1 MQLSAVV
8 DTFAARQSRLTE
20 VRDLA
25 RLNDA
30 VDSRDPAVGLAAVA
44 ALRQLVEE
52 LEELHV
58 DNARSLGW
66 SWQAIAEALGIT
78 RQSVHKKHHVRR
90 RRRR

>member
-1 MQLSAVV
+1 M
-8 DTFAARQSRLTE
+8 
-20 VRDLA
+20 RDLA
-25 RLNDA
+25 HLNDA

-66 SWQAIAEALGIT
+66 SWQAIAGALGIT
-78 RQSVHKKHHVRR
+78 RQSVHKKHHVRSR
-90 RRRR
+90 RRR

>member
-1 MQLSAVV
+1 VRELSGL
-8 DTFAARQSRLTE
+8 S
-20 VRDLA
+20 
-25 RLNDA
+25 DA

-44 ALRQLVEE
+44 SLRELVEE

-58 DNARSLGW
+58 DKARALGW

-90 RRRR
+90 GRGR

>member
-1 MQLSAVV
+1 MQELV
-8 DTFAARQSRLTE
+8 
-20 VRDLA
+20 

-30 VDSRDPAVGLAAVA
+30 VDSRDPVVGLAAVS

-58 DNARSLGW
+58 DNARALGW
-66 SWQAIAEALGIT
+66 SWQVIAEAVGVT
-78 RQSVHKKHHVRR
+78 RQSVHRKHHVRR

>member
-1 MQLSAVV
+1 MH
-8 DTFAARQSRLTE
+8 
-20 VRDLA
+20 DLA

-30 VDSRDPAVGLAAVA
+30 VDSSDPAVGLAAVA

-66 SWQAIAEALGIT
+66 SWQAIAGALGIT

>member
-1 MQLSAVV
+1 MRELSGL
-8 DTFAARQSRLTE
+8 S
-20 VRDLA
+20 
-25 RLNDA
+25 DA

-44 ALRQLVEE
+44 ALRDLVEE

>member
-1 MQLSAVV
+1 MH
-8 DTFAARQSRLTE
+8 DITRL
-20 VRDLA
+20 R
-25 RLNDA
+25 DA
-30 VDSRDPAVGLAAVA
+30 VDSRDPAVGLAAVR

-58 DNARSLGW
+58 DNARGLGW
-66 SWQAIAEALGIT
+66 SWQAIAEGLGIT

>member
-1 MQLSAVV
+1 MQ
-8 DTFAARQSRLTE
+8 
-20 VRDLA
+20 DLA

-30 VDSRDPAVGLAAVA
+30 VASRDPATGLAAVA

-58 DNARSLGW
+58 DNARALGW
-66 SWQAIAEALGIT
+66 SWQAVAEVLGIT

-90 RRRR
+90 GRRR

>member
-1 MQLSAVV
+1 MT
-8 DTFAARQSRLTE
+8 D
-20 VRDLA
+20 VRDVAGLT
-25 RLNDA
+25 DA
-30 VDSRDPAVGLAAVA
+30 VDSRDPAVGLVAVA

-66 SWQAIAEALGIT
+66 SWQAIADALGIT

-90 RRRR
+90 RRGR